1 MENTAKKGFWGTFK
15 EKHPAV
21 AQFIV
26 FFIISNGVTVL
37 QMIMMPAIKS
47 VSYTHLTLPTN

>member
-26 FFIISNGVTVL
+26 FFIIA
-37 QMIMMPAIKS
+37 ME
-47 VSYTHLTLPTN
+47 

>member
-21 AQFIV
+21 DRILYYQQWSDSTSDDHDAG
-26 FFIISNGVTVL
+26 N
-37 QMIMMPAIKS
+37 
-47 VSYTHLTLPTN
+47 

>member
-21 AQFIV
+21 C
-26 FFIISNGVTVL
+26 TVYRIL
-37 QMIMMPAIKS
+37 YYQQWSDSTSDDHDAG
-47 VSYTHLTLPTN
+47 N

>member
-37 QMIMMPAIKS
+37 QMIMMPAIKYAFGDRKS
-47 VSYTHLTLPTN
+47 VV